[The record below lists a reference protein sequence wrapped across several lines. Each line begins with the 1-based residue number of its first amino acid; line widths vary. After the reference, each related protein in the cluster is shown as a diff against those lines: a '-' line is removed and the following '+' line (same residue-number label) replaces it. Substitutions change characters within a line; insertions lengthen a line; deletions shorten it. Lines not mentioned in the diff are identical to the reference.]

1 MLSTDLRNYEKAEAV
16 LRRRVLDQ
24 YVNDKDGL
32 LALGDVY
39 MNWADEDPEKYSDAV
54 KVYSR
59 LIELYGSNDT
69 FLLRM
74 MRYFIRTD
82 NLAEVLNL
90 KDHFSSRITKI
101 GASNLTELSGYLLEK
116 RYNPKPLDSEKL
128 RAKIDDV
135 RMLLEKAVQT
145 DASMPEAYY
154 NLGRFFIYNNR
165 QDGAIE
171 NLTKAIQLFKTAAPM
186 TRKPCMLMRSI
197 YTETIPPLN
206 HCRQIEM
213 LVSCM
218 QITATSIILFRIILI
233 RRSTAIKMR

>member
-1 MLSTDLRNYEKAEAV
+1 MLSTDLRNYEKAETV
-16 LRRRVLDQ
+16 LRRRVLDHH
-24 YVNDKDGL
+24 VNDKDGM

-39 MNWADEDPEKYSDAV
+39 MDWADEDPDKYGDAV
-54 KVYSR
+54 KIYSR
-59 LIELYGSNDT
+59 LIELYGENDT

-101 GASNLTELSGYLLEK
+101 GAANLTELSGYLLEK
-116 RYNPKPLDSEKL
+116 RYNPQPLDSEKL

-145 DASMPEAYY
+145 DKTMPEAYY
-154 NLGRFFIYNNR
+154 NLGRFFIYNNK

-171 NLTKAIQLFKTAAPM
+171 NLTEAIKLFETAAPM
-186 TRKPCMLMRSI
+186 TARRTVRYVDAMRLLG
-197 YTETIPPLN
+197 E
-206 HCRQIEM
+206 Q
-213 LVSCM
+213 LVE
-218 QITATSIILFRIILI
+218 Q
-233 RRSTAIKMR
+233 KK